1 ISMIGI
7 GKVFNNLMVDVK
19 PTNEKLIE
27 RSKRIIMQATEVD
40 YQTAE
45 KYFNEADKN
54 VKLAIVMILTNS
66 DKATAEEKLVE
77 ANGFVKGTL

>member
-1 ISMIGI
+1 
-7 GKVFNNLMVDVK
+7 
-19 PTNEKLIE
+19 
-27 RSKRIIMQATEVD
+27 MQATEVD

>member
-1 ISMIGI
+1 MNAAF
-7 GKVFNNLMVDVK
+7 KF
-19 PTNEKLIE
+19 PF
-27 RSKRIIMQATEVD
+27 
-40 YQTAE
+40 
-45 KYFNEADKN
+45 FNEADKN